1 MKTNRD
7 KKTPKAMSDNETI
20 ERVDV
25 TVVYEEDEPV
35 VYLKDGAIAYLTL
48 NRTQYH
54 NSQNSQLLYA
64 LDDAFYQACGDD
76 DIKVIV
82 LRANG
87 KHFSAGHDIGTPGR
101 DFEVGRDDRR
111 SMNYN
116 HDNKPGAEKAYVRE
130 AEVYLEFCRRW
141 RQLPKP
147 TIAQIH
153 GGCIAGGLMLAWVCD
168 LIIASEDAF
177 FQDPVVQMGFPGVEY
192 FAHPFELN
200 VRQAKEFLLLGER
213 WSAERVHAAGMINK
227 VVARDELESTV
238 QDWAERIAKQPR
250 LAMSLTKQACNHI
263 EDLQGKRTGMDAVYH
278 MHHFAHAN
286 NSLVKGD
293 YIAGFDGKKMAAANK
308 RKEDA

>member
-1 MKTNRD
+1 MNEQASD
-7 KKTPKAMSDNETI
+7 KKLANETVDKI
-20 ERVDV
+20 ERDI
-25 TVVYEEDEPV
+25 VYEEEQPV
-35 VYLKDGAIAYLTL
+35 LYEVDGQVAYLTL
-48 NRTQYH
+48 NRVKYH
-54 NSQNSQLLYA
+54 NSQNSQMLYA
-64 LDDAFYQACGDD
+64 LDDCFYKACGDD
-76 DIKVIV
+76 DVKVIV

-101 DFEVGRDDRR
+101 DFDVGRDDRR

-141 RQLPKP
+141 RSLPKP
-147 TIAQIH
+147 TIAQVH
-153 GGCIAGGLMLAWVCD
+153 KGCIAGGLMLAWVCD
-168 LIIASEDAF
+168 LIVASDDAF

-227 VVARDELESTV
+227 VVPRDELELTV
-238 QDWAERIAKQPR
+238 KKWAEKIASQPR
-250 LAMSLTKQACNHI
+250 LALSLTKQACNHI
-263 EDLQGKRTGMDAVYH
+263 EDLQGKRTGIDAVYA

-286 NSLVKGD
+286 NTLVKGD
-293 YIAGFDGKKMAAANK
+293 YIAGFDGKKMAQANK
-308 RKEDA
+308 QSSKDEES